1 MTSKTYSA
9 MTSRDLTKLR
19 PQSVAVSKGDKWW
32 PATEQPYTS
41 RSRIAPLQV
50 PFTQRLENQS
60 CFPVWPV
67 TCDHDHWH
75 RWLVWE
81 PKRRCLWA
89 PKRILSGRRK
99 DLRSCGDGSL
109 YHHLCNLAS
118 CICLKAE
125 EQQRPRLKKQVCSPF
140 SKLKRGKEPHWKPLF
155 GRIWNLRPI
164 SDQLPIPNSNITP
177 IVNTKYHRTK
187 PRWKTLI
194 SILSCFSGGVFI
206 GACFLDLVP
215 GVEQIFQ
222 QVFR

>member
-1 MTSKTYSA
+1 

-41 RSRIAPLQV
+41 RSRIAPLGTAGSFV
-50 PFTQRLENQS
+50 TKTWKSKLLPG
-60 CFPVWPV
+60 V

-109 YHHLCNLAS
+109 YHHLCNPAS
-118 CICLKAE
+118 CFCLKAE

-140 SKLKRGKEPHWKPLF
+140 SKFKRGKVTHWKPLPCCTKHTS
-155 GRIWNLRPI
+155 LA
-164 SDQLPIPNSNITP
+164 
-177 IVNTKYHRTK
+177 NTKYQIHIRPIANTK
-187 PRWKTLI
+187 YQTNRQYQI
-194 SILSCFSGGVFI
+194 S
-206 GACFLDLVP
+206 
-215 GVEQIFQ
+215 
-222 QVFR
+222 